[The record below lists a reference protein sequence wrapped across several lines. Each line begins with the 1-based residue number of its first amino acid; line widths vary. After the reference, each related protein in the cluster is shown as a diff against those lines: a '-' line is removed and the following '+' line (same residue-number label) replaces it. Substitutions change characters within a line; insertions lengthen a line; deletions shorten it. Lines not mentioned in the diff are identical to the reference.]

1 MSDFLDGL
9 VRRAAG
15 TTVPKVTARPAQPG
29 EGRHADFEPVE
40 FVTNAEPGL
49 DVQRID
55 PKVHGPRT
63 IQNFQPALQPRFPA
77 AEPLIRDSG
86 ESRRAAGNPLIP
98 AAPIAAQSIL
108 NSEKTTHDPDRTAPV
123 PAVSS
128 SRSVMV
134 ERHRTTEPR
143 DRTLPVVEV
152 TPQIQHAPMQSLTL
166 GNEAPIPSN
175 HQAGVRPV
183 EVHIGMIEV
192 EVAPPARLTPPTP
205 QRPRSAAPNT
215 FERYN
220 DMRRY
225 RRRG

>member
-9 VRRAAG
+9 VRRAVG
-15 TTVPKVTARPAQPG
+15 TTAPKVTARPAQPG
-29 EGRHADFEPVE
+29 EAHHADFEPAE
-40 FVTNAEPGL
+40 LVTNSEPGL

-55 PKVHGPRT
+55 PNVHGPRT
-63 IQNFQPALQPRFPA
+63 IQNFQPGSQARFPA
-77 AEPLIRDSG
+77 EEPLIRDKG

-98 AAPIAAQSIL
+98 AAPIAAHSIL
-108 NSEKTTHDPDRTAPV
+108 NSERTNPDPDRTAPV

-128 SRSVMV
+128 SRSVIV
-134 ERHRTTEPR
+134 ERHLTTETR

-152 TPQIQHAPMQSLTL
+152 TPQIQYAAMQSLTPD
-166 GNEAPIPSN
+166 NAASIP
-175 HQAGVRPV
+175 QAGVRPV

-192 EVAPPARLTPPTP
+192 EVSPPARLTPPTP
-205 QRPRSAAPNT
+205 QRSRSTAPYA
-215 FERYN
+215 FDRYN

>member
-9 VRRAAG
+9 VRRAVG

-29 EGRHADFEPVE
+29 EVGHADFGAAE
-40 FVTNAEPGL
+40 FVTNAEPGM
-49 DVQRID
+49 DVQPID
-55 PKVHGPRT
+55 LNVHGPGT
-63 IQNFQPALQPRFPA
+63 IRNLQPASQPRFPA
-77 AEPLIRDSG
+77 AEPLAPDSG
-86 ESRRAAGNPLIP
+86 ESRAGNPLMP
-98 AAPIAAQSIL
+98 ASPIAAQSIL
-108 NSEKTTHDPDRTAPV
+108 NSERTNHDPDRTAPD

-128 SRSVMV
+128 LRSVMV
-134 ERHRTTEPR
+134 ERHLTTETR
-143 DRTLPVVEV
+143 DRTLPVVEL
-152 TPQIQHAPMQSLTL
+152 TPQIQHAPMQSLKS
-166 GNEAPIPSN
+166 GNATPIPSIP
-175 HQAGVRPV
+175 QAGMRPV

-205 QRPRSAAPNT
+205 PRPRSTAPYA